1 MLPFCLYL
9 PNGWGRWRGV
19 FAQDHGRLVFC
30 LPAVTAK
37 KKDKENMKMKKMLF
51 KATSVLLAFVLLFAL
66 PIPAFAAVKD
76 LQTPFADSQFY
87 HQGDYSIHYRVI
99 EGKGEHK
106 GYILFLHG
114 FLYSGESFRPMAEE
128 MSKAGYTCV
137 LADFPNFGYST
148 RENAQV
154 APIDREV
161 LMEGLMQS
169 IAPDEQWI
177 LAGQSMGGGVALN
190 IASDVPSVKALL
202 LYAPAPINAMPSMMN
217 GILTSGFT
225 TGIFSGVLKLVAK
238 PSFLVRSAMYMAT
251 MDWKYTNSYDL
262 STLTDPLAIDG
273 TGEGLMYMMTR
284 ARGTDYDAL
293 AQLDLPILLVRG
305 TRDLVV
311 TKLMSAQ
318 MDNALSGATKVT
330 VRGAG
335 HMLNETHYKQL
346 GAQAIEFLAAL

>member
-1 MLPFCLYL
+1 
-9 PNGWGRWRGV
+9 
-19 FAQDHGRLVFC
+19 
-30 LPAVTAK
+30 
-37 KKDKENMKMKKMLF
+37 MKKMFL
-51 KATSVLLAFVLLFAL
+51 KTTSVLLAFVLLFAL
-66 PIPAFAAVKD
+66 SIPAFAAAGD
-76 LQTPFADSQFY
+76 LQTPFADSRFY

-99 EGKGEHK
+99 EGKGEQK

-128 MSKAGYTCV
+128 MSQAGYTCV

-148 RENAQV
+148 RENAQIE
-154 APIDREV
+154 PIDREV

-169 IAPDEQWI
+169 IAPDAQWI

-190 IASDVPSVKALL
+190 IASDVPSIKALL
-202 LYAPAPINAMPSMMN
+202 LYAPAPINAMPSIMN
-217 GILTSGFT
+217 GVLTSGFT
-225 TGIFSGVLKLVAK
+225 TGIFSGVLKLAAK

-262 STLTDPLAIDG
+262 STLTDPLSIDG
-273 TGEGLMYMMTR
+273 TGEGLLYMMTR

-330 VRGAG
+330 ISGAG
-335 HMLNETHYKQL
+335 HMLNETHAKQL
-346 GAQAIEFLAAL
+346 SAQALDFLAAL